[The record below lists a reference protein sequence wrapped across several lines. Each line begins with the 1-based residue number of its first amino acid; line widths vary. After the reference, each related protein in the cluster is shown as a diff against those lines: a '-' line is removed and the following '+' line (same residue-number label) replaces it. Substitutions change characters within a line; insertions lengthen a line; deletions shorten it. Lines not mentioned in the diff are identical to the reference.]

1 VYKEGCTSNSD
12 CSQAFKTSKSNDT
25 TKLTLPLIE
34 RVVKNA
40 FKTHHAVLDFDAGFV
55 NGFMPAMIDGVIL

>member
-1 VYKEGCTSNSD
+1 VYKQGCTSNSD

-34 RVVKNA
+34 RVVKA
-40 FKTHHAVLDFDAGFV
+40 FKTHHAALDFDAGFV
-55 NGFMPAMIDGVIL
+55 NGFMPATIDGVIL